1 MPKLTKRVV
10 DAVEVQEKDYVIWD
24 DELPGFGLRVF
35 KSGKRSYVLQYRAAG
50 RSRRYSI
57 GPHGIWTPDTA
68 RKEARVQLGKIA
80 QGENP
85 AEARK
90 ADRNAMTVSDL
101 AERYIEALV
110 NDFFEIGDE
119 PPSSSG
125 RAA

>member
-10 DAVEVQEKDYVIWD
+10 DAAEVREKDYVIWD

-35 KSGKRSYVLQYRAAG
+35 KSGKRSYILQYRAAG

-57 GPHGIWTPDTA
+57 GLHGIWTPDTA

-85 AEARK
+85 TEARQ
-90 ADRNAMTVSDL
+90 ADRNAMTVS
-101 AERYIEALV
+101 
-110 NDFFEIGDE
+110 
-119 PPSSSG
+119 
-125 RAA
+125 